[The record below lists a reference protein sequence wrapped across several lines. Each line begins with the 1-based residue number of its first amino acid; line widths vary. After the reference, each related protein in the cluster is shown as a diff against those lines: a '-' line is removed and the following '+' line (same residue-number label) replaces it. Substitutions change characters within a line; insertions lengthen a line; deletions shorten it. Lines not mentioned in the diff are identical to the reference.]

1 MKERTVWRR
10 LRRFSRAQRWAAA
23 AGAAAVAAGL
33 LLVLA
38 PWKESDSASVPVIPF
53 EQVLED
59 FTEPGDYREYIR
71 QCAAGSETVAVNL
84 ATAVWSGGDSRFETG
99 IGGETARVLYA
110 PETGDLTL
118 TVEVPAE
125 GLYRIAVTYYPAQ
138 ADAPQPKAM
147 PRGVTK
153 KGLAGLRA
161 VRPVYLAMI
170 VSMPGRQQVPPT
182 R

>member
-59 FTEPGDYREYIR
+59 FTEPGDYRVRGRERDCSGESGHGGLEWRR
-71 QCAAGSETVAVNL
+71 QPL
-84 ATAVWSGGDSRFETG
+84 
-99 IGGETARVLYA
+99 
-110 PETGDLTL
+110 
-118 TVEVPAE
+118 
-125 GLYRIAVTYYPAQ
+125 
-138 ADAPQPKAM
+138 
-147 PRGVTK
+147 
-153 KGLAGLRA
+153 
-161 VRPVYLAMI
+161 
-170 VSMPGRQQVPPT
+170 
-182 R
+182 

>member
-1 MKERTVWRR
+1 MKERTVRRR

-59 FTEPGDYREYIR
+59 FTEPGERRRD
-71 QCAAGSETVAVNL
+71 
-84 ATAVWSGGDSRFETG
+84 
-99 IGGETARVLYA
+99 
-110 PETGDLTL
+110 
-118 TVEVPAE
+118 
-125 GLYRIAVTYYPAQ
+125 
-138 ADAPQPKAM
+138 
-147 PRGVTK
+147 
-153 KGLAGLRA
+153 
-161 VRPVYLAMI
+161 
-170 VSMPGRQQVPPT
+170 T